1 MTNETKF
8 IIGAFA
14 FTLLVI
20 VGLAFFISFKEKK
33 VSQIPTNTVLGMEST
48 PGNYDLGNVPI
59 NGGVVTKEYEVK
71 NTSGKGVQL
80 LKIAT
85 SCMCTTASVR
95 IGEKET
101 RFFSMEMTGDANPF
115 LDLKLKNGD
124 SAKVSVKFDPA
135 AHGPAGVG
143 AFDRIVWL
151 YFDTGVKELTFKG
164 VVVK

>member
-8 IIGAFA
+8 IIGAFV
-14 FTLLVI
+14 FSLLVI

-33 VSQIPTNTVLGMEST
+33 VAQIPTNAVLGMEST
-48 PGNYDLGNVPI
+48 PANYDLGNVPI

-71 NTSGKGVQL
+71 NTSGKSVQL
-80 LKIAT
+80 LKIVT
-85 SCMCTTASVR
+85 SCMCTQASVK
-95 IGEKET
+95 IGDKET
-101 RFFSMEMTGDANPF
+101 KFFSMEMSGDANPL
-115 LDLKLKNGD
+115 LDLKLKDGE
-124 SAKVSVKFDPA
+124 SAKVTVKFDPA

-151 YFDTGVKELTFKG
+151 YFDTGFKELAFKG